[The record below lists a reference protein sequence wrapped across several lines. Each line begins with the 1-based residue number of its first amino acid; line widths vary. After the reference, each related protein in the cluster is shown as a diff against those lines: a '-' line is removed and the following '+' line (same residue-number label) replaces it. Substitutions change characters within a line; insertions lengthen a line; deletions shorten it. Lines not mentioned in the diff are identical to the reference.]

1 MILFEASFIVVADFV
16 IHSIFLQVFD
26 VDILLD
32 SLNQNVELPLV
43 K

>member
-1 MILFEASFIVVADFV
+1 MIVFETSFIVVAHFIINRV
-16 IHSIFLQVFD
+16 FLQVFD